1 MSFAYVSV
9 REQNHVVQD
18 KKTEWF
24 VWYFLL
30 VFEKVLVYFI
40 LRKSLNMPTGLKFLF
55 KKIEWEK
62 SLDKNQGFL
71 GK

>member
-40 LRKSLNMPTGLKFLF
+40 LRKSLNMPNGLKFLF
-55 KKIEWEK
+55 KKIKWEK